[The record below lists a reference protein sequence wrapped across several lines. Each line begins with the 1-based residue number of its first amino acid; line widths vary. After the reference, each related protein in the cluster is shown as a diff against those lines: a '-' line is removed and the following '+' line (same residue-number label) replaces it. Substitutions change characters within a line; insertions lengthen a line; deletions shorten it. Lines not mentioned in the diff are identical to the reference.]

1 MNRNVYK
8 KIYNLIK
15 KYDTIVIARHIGPDP
30 DAVGSS
36 VGLKEIIL
44 NTFPDKKVYVVGAS
58 ASKFKYLGT
67 MDKFNESMYENSLLI
82 VTDTPDKK
90 RVDGVDVTRFKQ
102 VIKLDHHPLVDD
114 FGGIEV
120 VDETASSASQLIM
133 ELVTETK
140 LKYSK
145 SAAEKL
151 FIGLVADTDR
161 FLFSYTTPKTFELVA
176 DLIKQ
181 TNIDFSK
188 LYLDLYMRPFKEAKF
203 EGYITNHMIVTKHGF
218 AYVKLTEDILKDF
231 GVDPATA
238 GNMVNNFNYLEGI
251 HAWAVFSEDSNN
263 NNIRGSIRSRGPVV
277 NEVAALHN
285 GGGHKFASGVRPK
298 TFEEVDELAEQLDLV
313 CKEYLEKEPNAK

>member
-263 NNIRGSIRSRGPVV
+263 NNIRGSIRSRGPIV

>member
-44 NTFPDKKVYVVGAS
+44 NTFPEKKVYVVGAS

-263 NNIRGSIRSRGPVV
+263 NNIRGSIRSRGPIV